1 MSIDKEVAIDVAK
14 RHGLSLGDAAG
25 IARLADTPEEADR
38 IARHYAAP
46 RRMSREDLASMTPA
60 EINKAREEG
69 QLDALL
75 SGKEG
80 GGD

>member
-1 MSIDKEVAIDVAK
+1 
-14 RHGLSLGDAAG
+14 
-25 IARLADTPEEADR
+25 
-38 IARHYAAP
+38 
-46 RRMSREDLASMTPA
+46 MSREDLASMTPA